1 MPAQWTGRLIG
12 EMHVAGVTAKQLAA
26 EAGWHE
32 KYLSAVLNGHREPK
46 KAEETLR
53 AALARLIEEKGADK
67 RA

>member
-46 KAEETLR
+46 NAEETLR

-67 RA
+67 GA